1 MTIYLVYST
10 VAWLCNYCLWHLCNG
25 ICVLHASSDCL
36 HLS

>member
-1 MTIYLVYST
+1 VYSS
-10 VAWLCNYCLWHLCNG
+10 VACFVIAVCDIGNG